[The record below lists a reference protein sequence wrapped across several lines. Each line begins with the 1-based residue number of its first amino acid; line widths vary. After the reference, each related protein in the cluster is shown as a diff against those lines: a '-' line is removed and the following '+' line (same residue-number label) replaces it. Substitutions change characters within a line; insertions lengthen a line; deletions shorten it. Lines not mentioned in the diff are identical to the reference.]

1 MFDLALSIA
10 LCFSP
15 VPPPAAVPLLP
26 LGIAQDDEETEQ
38 PPVDEEAVADL
49 VERLEE
55 LLGDRQA
62 APEDKIELIW
72 EAVELSHE
80 DVVDALEEGL
90 DDKQQEVRL
99 ATLDV
104 LGLIDNEDAMKLLAK
119 LARKDKKL
127 QDDEEL
133 AAQLFKSLG
142 RYGVEKNMDLFTK
155 NIFASKGSKVVQAR
169 LLSLGKI
176 RSEDAVEE
184 LISLMNSAAGIGAG
198 KGKGNG
204 GGARAKVAHMDE
216 IRMSLYALLEED
228 AGSSRNDWQKWW
240 NDNKR
245 DFEVSEEEGDLEGP
259 LGRKWGQYW
268 ERTTRKRDRDRDEED
283 GERGG
288 GRR

>member
-15 VPPPAAVPLLP
+15 IPLPAAEPLLP
-26 LGIAQDDEETEQ
+26 LGIIQDDEETEQ

-72 EAVELSHE
+72 EAVELPHE

-104 LGLIDNEDAMKLLAK
+104 LGLIDHEDAMKLLAK

-204 GGARAKVAHMDE
+204 GGARSKVAHMDE